1 MKGCKSW
8 LLAVSL
14 CAPLAAQAA
23 EPESCAS
30 VRFADVGW
38 TDITVTTAV
47 TRQVLES
54 LGYKTKV
61 NLLSVPVTYRS
72 LANNDLD
79 VFLGNWMPTMT
90 NDIKQYAEK
99 GTVETLRANL
109 EGAKYTLA
117 VPQYVYDGGLRSFA
131 DIAKFSDKLGNKIYG
146 IEPGNDGNRVAQ
158 SMIDKNAFE
167 LGKFVGGIQR
177 GGHALAGAAGHP
189 AQPVGGV
196 PRLGAAPHEYPLPD
210 EVPGRRRR
218 LFGPNY
224 GGATIYTNVRKGYAQ
239 ECANVGQL
247 LKNLSFTLE
256 MENKL
261 MDAVLNENK
270 KPEEAAKAWLKDHPE
285 QLDAWLAGVTTR
297 DGQPAAAAAAGV
309 RQVGDRSFIS
319 RS

>member
-99 GTVETLRANL
+99 GRSRHCAPTWRAPS
-109 EGAKYTLA
+109 T
-117 VPQYVYDGGLRSFA
+117 PWRFPST
-131 DIAKFSDKLGNKIYG
+131 STT
-146 IEPGNDGNRVAQ
+146 
-158 SMIDKNAFE
+158 
-167 LGKFVGGIQR
+167 
-177 GGHALAGAAGHP
+177 AAC
-189 AQPVGGV
+189 
-196 PRLGAAPHEYPLPD
+196 AASP
-210 EVPGRRRR
+210 
-218 LFGPNY
+218 
-224 GGATIYTNVRKGYAQ
+224 
-239 ECANVGQL
+239 
-247 LKNLSFTLE
+247 
-256 MENKL
+256 
-261 MDAVLNENK
+261 
-270 KPEEAAKAWLKDHPE
+270 
-285 QLDAWLAGVTTR
+285 
-297 DGQPAAAAAAGV
+297 
-309 RQVGDRSFIS
+309 IS
-319 RS
+319 RSSPTSWATRSTASSRATTATASPRA

>member
-117 VPQYVYDGGLRSFA
+117 VPST
-131 DIAKFSDKLGNKIYG
+131 STT
-146 IEPGNDGNRVAQ
+146 
-158 SMIDKNAFE
+158 
-167 LGKFVGGIQR
+167 
-177 GGHALAGAAGHP
+177 AAC
-189 AQPVGGV
+189 
-196 PRLGAAPHEYPLPD
+196 AASP
-210 EVPGRRRR
+210 
-218 LFGPNY
+218 
-224 GGATIYTNVRKGYAQ
+224 
-239 ECANVGQL
+239 
-247 LKNLSFTLE
+247 
-256 MENKL
+256 
-261 MDAVLNENK
+261 
-270 KPEEAAKAWLKDHPE
+270 
-285 QLDAWLAGVTTR
+285 
-297 DGQPAAAAAAGV
+297 
-309 RQVGDRSFIS
+309 IS
-319 RS
+319 RSSPTSWATRSTASSRATTATASPRA

>member
-117 VPQYVYDGGLRSFA
+117 VPQYVYDGGCA
-131 DIAKFSDKLGNKIYG
+131 
-146 IEPGNDGNRVAQ
+146 
-158 SMIDKNAFE
+158 
-167 LGKFVGGIQR
+167 
-177 GGHALAGAAGHP
+177 ALP
-189 AQPVGGV
+189 
-196 PRLGAAPHEYPLPD
+196 
-210 EVPGRRRR
+210 
-218 LFGPNY
+218 
-224 GGATIYTNVRKGYAQ
+224 
-239 ECANVGQL
+239 
-247 LKNLSFTLE
+247 
-256 MENKL
+256 
-261 MDAVLNENK
+261 
-270 KPEEAAKAWLKDHPE
+270 
-285 QLDAWLAGVTTR
+285 
-297 DGQPAAAAAAGV
+297 
-309 RQVGDRSFIS
+309 IS
-319 RS
+319 RSSPTSWATRSTASSRATTATASPRA

>member
-8 LLAVSL
+8 LLVVSL

-117 VPQYVYDGGLRSFA
+117 VPQYVSTT
-131 DIAKFSDKLGNKIYG
+131 
-146 IEPGNDGNRVAQ
+146 
-158 SMIDKNAFE
+158 
-167 LGKFVGGIQR
+167 
-177 GGHALAGAAGHP
+177 AAC
-189 AQPVGGV
+189 
-196 PRLGAAPHEYPLPD
+196 AASP
-210 EVPGRRRR
+210 
-218 LFGPNY
+218 
-224 GGATIYTNVRKGYAQ
+224 
-239 ECANVGQL
+239 
-247 LKNLSFTLE
+247 
-256 MENKL
+256 
-261 MDAVLNENK
+261 
-270 KPEEAAKAWLKDHPE
+270 
-285 QLDAWLAGVTTR
+285 
-297 DGQPAAAAAAGV
+297 
-309 RQVGDRSFIS
+309 IS
-319 RS
+319 RSSPTSWATRSTASSRATTATASPRA

>member
-99 GTVETLRANL
+99 G
-109 EGAKYTLA
+109 
-117 VPQYVYDGGLRSFA
+117 
-131 DIAKFSDKLGNKIYG
+131 
-146 IEPGNDGNRVAQ
+146 
-158 SMIDKNAFE
+158 
-167 LGKFVGGIQR
+167 
-177 GGHALAGAAGHP
+177 
-189 AQPVGGV
+189 
-196 PRLGAAPHEYPLPD
+196 
-210 EVPGRRRR
+210 
-218 LFGPNY
+218 
-224 GGATIYTNVRKGYAQ
+224 
-239 ECANVGQL
+239 
-247 LKNLSFTLE
+247 
-256 MENKL
+256 
-261 MDAVLNENK
+261 
-270 KPEEAAKAWLKDHPE
+270 
-285 QLDAWLAGVTTR
+285 
-297 DGQPAAAAAAGV
+297 
-309 RQVGDRSFIS
+309 
-319 RS
+319 

>member
-1 MKGCKSW
+1 M
-8 LLAVSL
+8 SL

-109 EGAKYTLA
+109 EGAKYPWRFPST
-117 VPQYVYDGGLRSFA
+117 STT
-131 DIAKFSDKLGNKIYG
+131 
-146 IEPGNDGNRVAQ
+146 
-158 SMIDKNAFE
+158 
-167 LGKFVGGIQR
+167 
-177 GGHALAGAAGHP
+177 AAC
-189 AQPVGGV
+189 
-196 PRLGAAPHEYPLPD
+196 AASP
-210 EVPGRRRR
+210 
-218 LFGPNY
+218 
-224 GGATIYTNVRKGYAQ
+224 
-239 ECANVGQL
+239 
-247 LKNLSFTLE
+247 
-256 MENKL
+256 
-261 MDAVLNENK
+261 
-270 KPEEAAKAWLKDHPE
+270 
-285 QLDAWLAGVTTR
+285 
-297 DGQPAAAAAAGV
+297 
-309 RQVGDRSFIS
+309 IS
-319 RS
+319 RSSPTSWATRSMASSRATTATASPRA